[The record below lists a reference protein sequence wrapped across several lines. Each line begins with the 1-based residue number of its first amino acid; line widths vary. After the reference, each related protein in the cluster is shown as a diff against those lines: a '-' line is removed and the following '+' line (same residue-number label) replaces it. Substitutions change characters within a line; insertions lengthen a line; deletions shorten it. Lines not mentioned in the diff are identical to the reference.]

1 MEINEHII
9 QFSGKASVEKPLELD
24 HDYKLESTVTC
35 RKISTTPNDNGTID
49 ITYKVEPTITEII
62 TELGETLKTSK
73 KGKQSVAMRFQI
85 ISWMRDNFPDI
96 DDEEAYQ
103 MAMTWLMTD
112 LPNILTW
119 LKKKYEA

>member
-1 MEINEHII
+1 MEINEHIV

-35 RKISTTPNDNGTID
+35 RKISTTPNDNGSVD

-62 TELGETLKTSK
+62 TELGETIKTSK
-73 KGKQSVAMRFQI
+73 KSKQSVAMRFQI
-85 ISWMRDNFPDI
+85 MSWAKDNLPEI
-96 DDEEAYQ
+96 EDEEQAYV
-103 MAMTWLMTD
+103 AVMTWIMND

-119 LKKKYEA
+119 LKKKYD